1 MTMPD
6 LDPAH
11 VEAVARAMI
20 EVAYYDIAVEFML
33 TFLPTGD
40 NRASVPPH
48 WEGDALVKAEHYAKA
63 LMESTDPAVH
73 AALLA
78 AVAPLIEA
86 RVREARAEA
95 LTDAAD
101 AWTQGAW
108 AGTPRHKDRVADR
121 MAASQYAGDWLRERA
136 EEVRRRNA

>member
-1 MTMPD
+1 MAD

-20 EVAYYDIAVEFML
+20 EVAYHDIAIEFSL

-40 NRASVPPH
+40 NRASVPAH

-78 AVAPLIEA
+78 VLVRAGVLDVEPWRVLCTCGQRLEA
-86 RVREARAEA
+86 SPDEVEAWVREHDDSPLSKHRIVWNPPSPRPWKRRYVTRWE
-95 LTDAAD
+95 DA
-101 AWTQGAW
+101 
-108 AGTPRHKDRVADR
+108 
-121 MAASQYAGDWLRERA
+121 
-136 EEVRRRNA
+136 